1 MTASLKNIFLTYTFD
16 QLFCVYEEAKKI
28 EIDLMDFEYIFR
40 YINPPENS
48 VNAIEKEIG
57 GFSFIVLDITV
68 LIFQVA
74 PPPPQ
79 PCNPLSLSSFVGGG
93 ERGAGRVEDWIYLT
107 RESCTSLR

>member
-1 MTASLKNIFLTYTFD
+1 MKKP
-16 QLFCVYEEAKKI
+16 KKI

-48 VNAIEKEIG
+48 VNAIEEEIG

-74 PPPPQ
+74 SPQ
-79 PCNPLSLSSFVGGG
+79 PCKPLSLASFVGGG
-93 ERGAGRVEDWIYLT
+93 ERGEGRVEDWIYLT
-107 RESCTSLR
+107 RESCLHIIEVNGVQYQI